1 MSKLVGEIDSIKKTK
16 GKLNLMK
23 NCISIWNKKKIFKG
37 VLPFNSADFRES
49 LLIRDTKCE
58 NKRLSL
64 DMLKHKWL
72 GILVLKIPGPETI
85 SDSLK

>member
-1 MSKLVGEIDSIKKTK
+1 LFSKTSQVSLWV
-16 GKLNLMK
+16 LLFRNQ
-23 NCISIWNKKKIFKG
+23 KKIFKG
-37 VLPFNSADFRES
+37 VLPFNNGDFRES